1 MREQKFHIYLD
12 TPSLEQAIKM
22 KKFMQDGKLTDEVI
36 QSIMQ
41 EEKPNQREKPAFRD
55 ERITEF
61 FNLRNQ
67 IYCTDCMELMAHIP
81 DGFVSLILTDP
92 PYGISY
98 QNHFAR
104 QPHKQL
110 DGDCGIDYERFAW
123 ESYRILRDNSHAYFF
138 TRFDCYPYHYDCLQK
153 AGFTVKNCLV
163 VEKGTVGGIGDLKGS
178 FANNA
183 EWIIFCQKGRRVFQ
197 QTQLLENRY
206 KEGTQF
212 HKGREPSKRYKT
224 RFRVWLLRLGLIGD
238 EFKTARH
245 HLLKNLDGNI
255 AWKDPAQAEAQK
267 QRLAEK
273 RLAES
278 VAQAMEQA
286 PTPAISEEDG
296 TQEESEEPRMSM

>member
-1 MREQKFHIYLD
+1 
-12 TPSLEQAIKM
+12 
-22 KKFMQDGKLTDEVI
+22 
-36 QSIMQ
+36 
-41 EEKPNQREKPAFRD
+41 
-55 ERITEF
+55 
-61 FNLRNQ
+61 
-67 IYCTDCMELMAHIP
+67 MELMAHIP

-183 EWIIFCQKGRRVFQ
+183 EWIIFCQKGRRIFQ

-212 HKGREPSKRYKT
+212 HKGRKPSKKYKT
-224 RFRVWLLRLGLIGD
+224 RFPACWFGAEYPKATYHAIWQKQNGIYHPTVKSVEFLSWLIQISSTPRELVFDGFMGTGSTALAALRNSRDYLG
-238 EFKTARH
+238 
-245 HLLKNLDGNI
+245 
-255 AWKDPAQAEAQK
+255 AEIDREYFAVAQK
-267 QRLAEK
+267 RIKEVF
-273 RLAES
+273 EH
-278 VAQAMEQA
+278 V
-286 PTPAISEEDG
+286 
-296 TQEESEEPRMSM
+296 